1 MEYIYLIQ
9 EREFIKTKENIYK
22 IGKTKQ
28 ENLKR
33 FNSYPNGSNLLI
45 QIICCNCN
53 KIEKE
58 LIKLFREKYELQ
70 IDIGN
75 EYFKGDY
82 IEMIKDINNTIFNY
96 KEDEILVENNE
107 KNNDIIKQFLSE
119 YIDIHNSHFTISKI
133 YMNFRIWAINNVS
146 KDNNLPD
153 RNQIKSYLE
162 NNRNPYLN

>member
-1 MEYIYLIQ
+1 
-9 EREFIKTKENIYK
+9 
-22 IGKTKQ
+22 
-28 ENLKR
+28 
-33 FNSYPNGSNLLI
+33 
-45 QIICCNCN
+45 
-53 KIEKE
+53 
-58 LIKLFREKYELQ
+58 
-70 IDIGN
+70 
-75 EYFKGDY
+75 
-82 IEMIKDINNTIFNY
+82 MIKDINNTIFNY